1 MKRTERIFL
10 SGGGTAGSVMPLLA
24 VAEHLPNLELHF
36 VGTQYG
42 VERSLIP
49 HTMRYHAIMAGKLRR
64 YMSWRNVIDP
74 LYVAFGFL
82 QSLWLMMRYR
92 PAAVVSAGGF
102 IAVPVVWA
110 AWLTGCRSIV
120 HQQDIQVGLATRLT
134 TPFAQVVTK
143 AFPDIA
149 LAGADWIGN
158 PVRDLTP
165 TTQTFSID
173 EQYPTVFIFGGGTGA
188 AAINDLVTADLCE
201 FTNVIHVTGNGKTK
215 AKLTHPRYHAYEL
228 LHDEMKEAYAKADV
242 VVARAGLATISE
254 LASLGKPAII
264 IPMPNTHQQI
274 NADYL
279 NLHNAALILNQ
290 TQLTS
295 ELFTQKLKNLLENP
309 QQQKQLS
316 ENIHELSQ
324 PTAARVLAE
333 RVIGKV

>member
-1 MKRTERIFL
+1 MKRSQRIFL

-24 VAEHLPNLELHF
+24 VAEHLPNAEVHF
-36 VGTQYG
+36 IGTQQG
-42 VERSLIP
+42 IERSLIP
-49 HTMRYHAIMAGKLRR
+49 NTMHYHAIMAGKLRR
-64 YMSWRNVIDP
+64 YVSWRNLIDP
-74 LYVAFGFL
+74 FYIALGFL
-82 QSLWLMMRYR
+82 QSLWLMIRYR

-102 IAVPVVWA
+102 VAVPVVWA

-120 HQQDIQVGLATRLT
+120 HQQDIKVGLATRLT

-158 PVRDLTP
+158 PVRDLKP
-165 TTQTFSID
+165 TTHAINID
-173 EQYPTVFIFGGGTGA
+173 TNYPTVFIFGGGTGA
-188 AAINDLVTADLCE
+188 AAINALVTADLCA
-201 FTNVIHVTGNGKTK
+201 FANVIHITGNGKNLRT
-215 AKLTHPRYHAYEL
+215 LTHPRYHAYEL

-254 LASLGKPAII
+254 LAALGKPAII

-279 NLHNAALILNQ
+279 NVHNAALILNQ
-290 TQLTS
+290 TQLTG
-295 ELFTQKLKNLLENP
+295 ELFTRKLKNLLENP
-309 QQQKQLS
+309 QQQQQLS

-333 RVIGKV
+333 RVIDKQ